1 MTKREGPLSTVGSWS
16 PTRRPGFTVSDTN
29 SLPRRAT
36 GWVASVIGPRAR
48 VVDVRELS
56 GGTSSAVH
64 AIDVEDAAGP
74 PRQLVLRRYVDPEVL
89 DREPGAVT
97 REAQVLGA
105 LAKSAVPA
113 PRLVA
118 SDPDAISCD
127 VPAVLMSRLPGR
139 TRARARDLDA
149 FARSL
154 AEPLAAIHAV
164 GLPTAPELTEYHRYE
179 VEGGH
184 APPPWTRD
192 PAAWIRAIERHAA
205 APPPFDP
212 VFIHRDYQL
221 GNLLWTSDTVSGIVD
236 WAWSCAGPAL
246 VDVAHCRRNL
256 VLGIGVDAAD
266 RFLAAATD
274 AASYDPAWDLLA
286 AVDALGAL
294 DDGPAALARLDEW
307 VAQAVAAAGLA

>member
-1 MTKREGPLSTVGSWS
+1 VT
-16 PTRRPGFTVSDTN
+16 
-29 SLPRRAT
+29 
-36 GWVASVIGPRAR
+36 SVIGPRAR
-48 VVDVRELS
+48 VVEVRELS

-74 PRQLVLRRYVDPEVL
+74 PRQLVLRRYVRPDVL
-89 DREPGAVT
+89 DSEPGAVI
-97 REAQVLGA
+97 REAQVLEA

-149 FARSL
+149 FARAL
-154 AEPLAAIHAV
+154 AEPLAAIHEV
-164 GLPTAPELTEYHRYE
+164 GLPTPELTEYRRYE

-184 APPPWTRD
+184 APPLWTRH
-192 PAAWIRAIERHAA
+192 PAAWERAIERHAA

-212 VFIHRDYQL
+212 VFIHRDYHP
-221 GNLLWTSDTVSGIVD
+221 GNLLWSSDRVSGIVD
-236 WAWSCAGPAL
+236 WAWSCAGPSL

-256 VLGIGVDAAD
+256 VLGIGADAAD

-274 AASYDPAWDLLA
+274 PSSYDPAWDLLD
-286 AVDALGAL
+286 AVDALGGL
-294 DDGPAALARLDEW
+294 DDAPAALARLDDW
-307 VAQAVAAAGLA
+307 VVQAVSAAGLT